1 MNEGDDPLW
10 QAELPKLRCA
20 LLMVDVVGSVSLI
33 RDPSARFIDRW
44 RRFVREVR
52 LQVLPRFE
60 GRMVK
65 SLGDGMLCVF
75 GDARAA
81 AAAAFEMNARA
92 ARANRD
98 WPAERAIWL
107 RHGAN
112 IDEVEVDD
120 IDVFGPGVDLT
131 QRFLTLARPSELVA
145 SAAFRDELTD
155 GIDAHVDDMGECYL
169 KHIDEPQRCFRLLPP
184 LEGRVV
190 AAATMPA
197 PDAGVL
203 QLAVAVLPFRAA
215 AAVGEVATLGD
226 LLADQITTSLSRT
239 PQLRVISRLSCAAVA
254 QRDLDAPALGRFLGA
269 RYLLRGSVA
278 ALQGRLMIHAEVID
292 ASTAAVVHSGDSRTT
307 LAEVLAGEDGTVG
320 EIVAAF
326 GRAIVESELKRY
338 GSAPLPSLQSHQ
350 LLLSA
355 IAHLHRS
362 SLLDFERARS
372 MLELLAERHG
382 RLPHANSWLANWHAM
397 HAVQG
402 LCSDPDEEGR
412 RAVDRANRAL
422 DTDPSSSFAL
432 TMRGLVRSYLRKDLA
447 AGESDY
453 RAALDASPSESLAW
467 LYLGTLRAWQGRGAE
482 ALAPAQQALRLA
494 PVGPLRYYY
503 ESLAGLAALAA
514 GELQLAL
521 DLSASS
527 LRANRLHTSTHRT
540 LAIAQQRLGLF
551 DEARATVGEMMRIE
565 PGFTVDGY
573 RRRFPGGDI
582 DFARDNAL
590 QLLAAGAPAR

>member
-1 MNEGDDPLW
+1 MNERDDPVW

-33 RDPSARFIDRW
+33 RDPSARFVDRW

-52 LQVLPRFE
+52 LEVLPRFE

-81 AAAAFEMNARA
+81 ACAAFEMNARA

-107 RHGAN
+107 REGAN

-131 QRFLTLARPSELVA
+131 QRFLSLARPGELVA

-155 GIDAHVDDMGECYL
+155 GIDARIEDLGECYL
-169 KHIDEPQRCFRLLPP
+169 KHIDEAQRCFRLLPP
-184 LEGRVV
+184 SEGPVV
-190 AAATMPA
+190 AAAMMPA

-203 QLAVAVLPFRAA
+203 QLPVAVLPFHAA
-215 AAVGEVATLGD
+215 ATDSEFVALGD

-239 PQLRVISRLSCAAVA
+239 PQLRVISRLSCATVA
-254 QRDLDAPALGRFLGA
+254 QRNLDAAALGRFLGA
-269 RYLLRGSVA
+269 RYLLWGSVA
-278 ALQGRLMIHAEVID
+278 VLQGRLMIHAEVID
-292 ASTAAVVHSGDSRTT
+292 ALTSGVVHSVDSRTT
-307 LAEVLAGEDGTVG
+307 IAEVLAGEDAAVG

-362 SLLDFERARS
+362 SLLDFDRARS

-402 LCSDPDEEGR
+402 LCSDPEAEGR

-432 TMRGLVRSYLRKDLA
+432 TMRGLVQAFLRKDLA

-453 RAALDASPSESLAW
+453 RVALDASPSESLAW

-482 ALAPAQQALRLA
+482 ALEPAKQALRLA

-527 LRANRLHTSTHRT
+527 LRANRRHTSTHRT
-540 LAIAQQRLGLF
+540 LAIAQWRLGLL
-551 DEARATVGEMMRIE
+551 DDARATVGEMMRVE
-565 PGFTVDGY
+565 PGFTVEGY

-582 DFARDNAL
+582 DFARDNAQ